1 MRAASNDDTSKPTT
15 PDLETSAHILGFFKS
30 NVTRPFLSMTMAVM
44 RYRMQESGSQSAYV
58 MGVPCVEG
66 HPTSFA
72 DTCSSV
78 VRRGTRGGFDGRS
91 LTPWFAKKGAVFTYE
106 DRSSIAAKMK
116 GCLHVLR
123 SLGQL
128 RTGWALFDIEQELLR
143 AEDCDLELVRPA
155 AHGRIRT
162 VRAILDALGR
172 SANPRAR
179 RRRRRR

>member
-1 MRAASNDDTSKPTT
+1 
-15 PDLETSAHILGFFKS
+15 
-30 NVTRPFLSMTMAVM
+30 
-44 RYRMQESGSQSAYV
+44 
-58 MGVPCVEG
+58 MGMPCVEG

-91 LTPWFAKKGAVFTYE
+91 LTPWFSKRGAMFTYE
-106 DRSSIAAKMK
+106 DRSSIAAKVK
-116 GCLHVLR
+116 GCLHVFR
-123 SLGQL
+123 SLGEH
-128 RTGWALFDIEQELLR
+128 RFGWALFDIEQELLR

-162 VRAILDALGR
+162 ARAILDAQGR
-172 SANPRAR
+172 TAR